1 MTFRKLRIAWSAMCG
16 ILCLLLIV
24 LWVRSY
30 TWADDL
36 IIRLPGSREFVIHSM
51 QGSTAWYRASGLP
64 PARAVVIE
72 SESVERLT
80 DGTSTR
86 ASWFNDLLDLQVL
99 RRPVLLPHWIFILG
113 ISALSIVPWLRYRFS
128 LRTLLIATTLVAV
141 LLGAMIWAVR

>member
-1 MTFRKLRIAWSAMCG
+1 MRFRKLRITWSVVCG
-16 ILCLLLIV
+16 IACLLLIG

-51 QGSTAWYRASGLP
+51 RGTSAWYRASGLP
-64 PARAVVIE
+64 PAGAVVIE

-113 ISALSIVPWLRYRFS
+113 IS
-128 LRTLLIATTLVAV
+128 
-141 LLGAMIWAVR
+141 